1 MYLLIPTLIR
11 VIEMPIFVTT
21 MRQNALTTMTSAS
34 RNVTSSGLVVSS
46 REQSDKV
53 KHAAIRAL
61 GKLAQELDFSD
72 YASRIIHSLTRV
84 VQRATA
90 TNLSSFSSSSSSSSP
105 SRSEQQQHGN
115 ESYRYSKREY
125 SHTAYSIFY
134 ESGMLLR
141 QSQTAPISDSNDAIS
156 NKERRAFGS
165 QALNTLCTLVEQLGS
180 EYSTMGYA

>member
-1 MYLLIPTLIR
+1 
-11 VIEMPIFVTT
+11 
-21 MRQNALTTMTSAS
+21 MTSAS
-34 RNVTSSGLVVSS
+34 RNVTSNQVLSFRLES
-46 REQSDKV
+46 RSDKV

-105 SRSEQQQHGN
+105 SRSLNSSNTGTNRIDTQN
-115 ESYRYSKREY
+115 ESTLP
-125 SHTAYSIFY
+125 TAYSIFY

-141 QSQTAPISDSNDAIS
+141 QSQTAPSSDSNDAIS
-156 NKERRAFGS
+156 NKERDALLAL

-180 EYSTMGYA
+180 EYLHYGLRLRN

>member
-1 MYLLIPTLIR
+1 MLRELTPSSQHRADVIKMQTVLKSLVVFGSSMDRFLYLLIPTLIR

-90 TNLSSFSSSSSSSSP
+90 TNLSLLLILILLIVSKSLP
-105 SRSEQQQHGN
+105 EQQQHGN
-115 ESYRYSKREY
+115 ESYRYAKRVLFPSVFHILRVWNAFASKSNCSE
-125 SHTAYSIFY
+125 F
-134 ESGMLLR
+134 R
-141 QSQTAPISDSNDAIS
+141 Q
-156 NKERRAFGS
+156 
-165 QALNTLCTLVEQLGS
+165 
-180 EYSTMGYA
+180 